1 MAKTYSSS
9 YLYNKFPYEDKI
21 FKFIMTAEQVSVIDD
36 SFEDIRYEFKKRQT
50 SNALLKVL
58 TSKNVIL
65 MIAKDNVPLNKQFRV
80 FCSKDPKS
88 KNKNDLKV
96 FVDVTGL
103 IRKDDHGKY
112 VCGNVDI
119 LICYIINA
127 MVCMIYHKAE
137 NQILSAN
144 ITELAMRAFSALFTY
159 VIDYLFKISTIPS
172 SKNKCQYLA
181 CMYFVENILKKEFNG
196 NAKAVA
202 GKIVELS
209 EREQDMII
217 VQMDDDDFINIKL
230 FIDKLSDVLK
240 IPSLKVDNVVDKWMF
255 LFGVNTVFGLEYFPA
270 LSAMLTDAYVGAYI
284 NNQKTI
290 EKVVGNTLVQYT
302 KSVLNKGESIVS

>member
-1 MAKTYSSS
+1 MVGEENLDSLKDVKKNILDDLKTGKFYNAEREDAAIGAFAESMGMTGFDFDDEDFDFDDDNKEESSS
-9 YLYNKFPYEDKI
+9 ESSESSEITGAIHGLGNQLSYHQLI
-21 FKFIMTAEQVSVIDD
+21 
-36 SFEDIRYEFKKRQT
+36 T
-50 SNALLKVL
+50 S
-58 TSKNVIL
+58 
-65 MIAKDNVPLNKQFRV
+65 
-80 FCSKDPKS
+80 
-88 KNKNDLKV
+88 
-96 FVDVTGL
+96 
-103 IRKDDHGKY
+103 
-112 VCGNVDI
+112 
-119 LICYIINA
+119 
-127 MVCMIYHKAE
+127 E
-137 NQILSAN
+137 
-144 ITELAMRAFSALFTY
+144 
-159 VIDYLFKISTIPS
+159 
-172 SKNKCQYLA
+172 
-181 CMYFVENILKKEFNG
+181 
-196 NAKAVA
+196 AVA

-302 KSVLNKGESIVS
+302 KAVLNKGESIVS